1 MKPSFFLF
9 FLLSFIGFSQQT
21 IDAVIV
27 DSADNVPLEFV
38 GVYNSK
44 DHTISNEDGRFQFS
58 SLLDSIII
66 YRVGYDKLSTTFQKV
81 KDTILLNKSVL
92 ELNEVTV
99 TNEKTLWQ
107 KVGDSIRSN
116 YPIYPYKE
124 KFLLRGVL
132 RYNGEITRIQDL
144 QGKLERRTLLYTKE
158 IDPDKKDFK
167 VELTNMRKVG
177 LVKDENEV
185 YFIFET
191 FYQLF
196 MNFTPMNAT
205 GDAFETFY
213 QLFMNFTPMNAT
225 GDAFDLTEATFN
237 NGSKTNLS
245 FQTKPAI
252 ENEEVNGHYIINNND
267 HAIERI
273 YMAINNKDNPYKK
286 DGNIRFRTVSIEKE
300 MSLSKSSNTNKYY
313 IATAKYDVK
322 VEVTD
327 DKNSYTSFYDV
338 SFILTTSDHEGDFPV
353 KKNVSTSKDLF
364 KIKYPYDQRYWNAQ
378 NQLLLTEEMLNFI
391 DKVQDPNNEFKVRSN
406 IKN

>member
-1 MKPSFFLF
+1 MRPSFFLF
-9 FLLSFIGFSQQT
+9 FLLSFIGFSQRT

-27 DSADNVPLEFV
+27 DGADNVPLEFV
-38 GVYNSK
+38 GIYNSK

-58 SLLDSIII
+58 SLLDSITI

-81 KDTILLNKSVL
+81 KDTISLNKSVL

-99 TNEKTLWQ
+99 TNEKNLWQ

-116 YPIYPYKE
+116 YPVYPYKE

-205 GDAFETFY
+205 GDAF
-213 QLFMNFTPMNAT
+213 
-225 GDAFDLTEATFN
+225 DLTEATFN

-245 FQTKPAI
+245 FKTKPEI

-286 DGNIRFRTVSIEKE
+286 DGNIRFRTVSVEKE

-338 SFILTTSDHEGDFPV
+338 SFILTSSDHEGDFPV

-378 NQLLLTEEMLNFI
+378 NQLLLTEEMLDFI
-391 DKVQDPNNEFKVRSN
+391 EKVQDPNNEFKVRSN

>member
-1 MKPSFFLF
+1 MKFPLFTILLFSFF
-9 FLLSFIGFSQQT
+9 SYAQNST
-21 IDAVIV
+21 SAIV
-27 DSADNVPLEFV
+27 LDRADNSPLEFV
-38 GVYNSK
+38 GIYNSK
-44 DHTISNEDGRFQFS
+44 NHTMTNADGRFQFS
-58 SLLDSIII
+58 SSSDSIIV
-66 YRVGYDKLSTTFQKV
+66 YRVGYDKLITTSQKV
-81 KDTILLNKSVL
+81 KDTIYLNKSVL

-107 KVGDSIRSN
+107 KVGDSVRSN

-177 LVKDENEV
+177 LVKDEKQV

-205 GDAFETFY
+205 GDAF
-213 QLFMNFTPMNAT
+213 
-225 GDAFDLTEATFN
+225 DLTESTFN
-237 NGSKTNLS
+237 NGKKINLS
-245 FQTKPAI
+245 FHTKP
-252 ENEEVNGHYIINNND
+252 EFDNEKVVGYYIINNED

-273 YMAINNKDNPYKK
+273 LMEIDFKNNPYKE
-286 DGNIRFRTVSIEKE
+286 DGKTRYRTVSVKKE
-300 MSLSKSSNTNKYY
+300 MSLNKSLNTNKYY
-313 IATAKYDVK
+313 ISSAKYDVK
-322 VEVTD
+322 VELTD
-327 DKNSYTSFYDV
+327 EQNSYTSYYDV
-338 SFILTTSDHEGDFPV
+338 SFILTTSDNEGDFEV

-364 KIKYPYDQRYWNAQ
+364 KINYPYDQSYWNAQ
-378 NQLLLTEEMLNFI
+378 NQLLLTDEMLDFI
-391 DKVQDPNNEFKVRSN
+391 EKIQDPNSEFKIKSN

>member
-9 FLLSFIGFSQQT
+9 FLLSFIGFSQRT

-177 LVKDENEV
+177 LVRDENEV
-185 YFIFET
+185 YFI
-191 FYQLF
+191 
-196 MNFTPMNAT
+196 
-205 GDAFETFY
+205 FETFY

-245 FQTKPAI
+245 FKTKPEI

-286 DGNIRFRTVSIEKE
+286 DGNIRFRTVSVEKE
-300 MSLSKSSNTNKYY
+300 MSLSKSSITNKYY

-338 SFILTTSDHEGDFPV
+338 SFILTTSNHEGDFPV

-378 NQLLLTEEMLNFI
+378 NQLLLTEEMLDFI

>member
-1 MKPSFFLF
+1 MRPSFFLF
-9 FLLSFIGFSQQT
+9 FLLSFIGFSQRT

-27 DSADNVPLEFV
+27 DGADNVPLEFV
-38 GVYNSK
+38 GIYNSK

-58 SLLDSIII
+58 SLLDSITI

-81 KDTILLNKSVL
+81 KDTISLNKSVL

-205 GDAFETFY
+205 GDAF
-213 QLFMNFTPMNAT
+213 
-225 GDAFDLTEATFN
+225 DLTEATFN

-245 FQTKPAI
+245 FKTKPEI

-286 DGNIRFRTVSIEKE
+286 DGNIRFRTVSVEKE

-391 DKVQDPNNEFKVRSN
+391 EKVQDPNNEFKVRSN

>member
-1 MKPSFFLF
+1 MKPLLLVLFLF
-9 FLLSFIGFSQQT
+9 SYIGYSQQT
-21 IDAVIV
+21 INAIVI
-27 DSADNVPLEFV
+27 DSADNSPLEFV
-38 GVYNSK
+38 GIYNSK
-44 DHTISNEDGRFQFS
+44 DHTITNEDGRFQFS
-58 SLLDSIII
+58 SSLDSITI
-66 YRVGYDKLSTTFQKV
+66 YRVGYDKLHTVFQKIN
-81 KDTILLNKSVL
+81 DTIYLNKSIL

-107 KVGDSIRSN
+107 KVRDSIRSN

-144 QGKLERRTLLYTKE
+144 QGKLERKTLLYTGK
-158 IDPDKKDFK
+158 INPDKKDFK

-177 LVKDENEV
+177 LVKDEKKV

-205 GDAFETFY
+205 GDAF
-213 QLFMNFTPMNAT
+213 
-225 GDAFDLTEATFN
+225 DLTESTFN

-245 FQTKPAI
+245 FHTKP
-252 ENEEVNGHYIINNND
+252 EFNNEIINGHYIINNDDN
-267 HAIERI
+267 AIERM
-273 YMAINNKDNPYKK
+273 YMVINSKNNPYKK
-286 DGNIRFRTVSIEKE
+286 DGNIKFRTVAVEKE
-300 MSLSKSSNTNKYY
+300 ISLSKSLITNRYY
-313 IATAKYDVK
+313 IASAKYDVK

-327 DKNSYTSFYDV
+327 DKNSYTSYYDV
-338 SFILTTSDHEGDFPV
+338 SFILTTSDNEGDFDV

-364 KIKYPYDQRYWNAQ
+364 KIKFPYDQRYWNAQ
-378 NQLLLTEEMLNFI
+378 NQLLLTNEMLDFI
-391 DKVQDPNNEFKVRSN
+391 EKVQDPSNEFKVRSN

>member
-1 MKPSFFLF
+1 MRPSFFLF

-27 DSADNVPLEFV
+27 DGADNVPLEFV

-58 SLLDSIII
+58 SLLDSITI

-81 KDTILLNKSVL
+81 KDTIFLNKSVL

-205 GDAFETFY
+205 GDAF
-213 QLFMNFTPMNAT
+213 
-225 GDAFDLTEATFN
+225 DLTEATFN

-245 FQTKPAI
+245 FHTKPEI

-286 DGNIRFRTVSIEKE
+286 DGNIRFRTVSVEKE
-300 MSLSKSSNTNKYY
+300 MSLSKSSITNKYY

-338 SFILTTSDHEGDFPV
+338 SFILTTSNHEGDFPV

>member
-27 DSADNVPLEFV
+27 DGADNVPLEFV

-58 SLLDSIII
+58 SLLDSITI

-81 KDTILLNKSVL
+81 NDTIFLNKSVL

-99 TNEKTLWQ
+99 TNKKTLWQ

-177 LVKDENEV
+177 FVKDENEV
-185 YFIFET
+185 YFI
-191 FYQLF
+191 
-196 MNFTPMNAT
+196 
-205 GDAFETFY
+205 FETFY

-237 NGSKTNLS
+237 NGSKTYLS
-245 FQTKPAI
+245 FQTNPEI

-286 DGNIRFRTVSIEKE
+286 DGNIRFRTVSVEKE
-300 MSLSKSSNTNKYY
+300 MSLSKSSITNKYY

>member
-1 MKPSFFLF
+1 MRPSFFLF

-27 DSADNVPLEFV
+27 DGADNVPLEFV

-44 DHTISNEDGRFQFS
+44 DHTITNEDGRFQFS

-81 KDTILLNKSVL
+81 KDTIFLNKSVL

-132 RYNGEITRIQDL
+132 RYNGKITRIQDL

-205 GDAFETFY
+205 GDAF
-213 QLFMNFTPMNAT
+213 N
-225 GDAFDLTEATFN
+225 LTEATFN
-237 NGSKTNLS
+237 NGSKTN
-245 FQTKPAI
+245 
-252 ENEEVNGHYIINNND
+252 
-267 HAIERI
+267 
-273 YMAINNKDNPYKK
+273 
-286 DGNIRFRTVSIEKE
+286 
-300 MSLSKSSNTNKYY
+300 
-313 IATAKYDVK
+313 
-322 VEVTD
+322 
-327 DKNSYTSFYDV
+327 
-338 SFILTTSDHEGDFPV
+338 
-353 KKNVSTSKDLF
+353 
-364 KIKYPYDQRYWNAQ
+364 
-378 NQLLLTEEMLNFI
+378 
-391 DKVQDPNNEFKVRSN
+391 
-406 IKN
+406 

>member
-124 KFLLRGVL
+124 KGDYSVDQI
-132 RYNGEITRIQDL
+132 EL
-144 QGKLERRTLLYTKE
+144 QKQM
-158 IDPDKKDFK
+158 
-167 VELTNMRKVG
+167 V
-177 LVKDENEV
+177 
-185 YFIFET
+185 
-191 FYQLF
+191 Q
-196 MNFTPMNAT
+196 
-205 GDAFETFY
+205 
-213 QLFMNFTPMNAT
+213 
-225 GDAFDLTEATFN
+225 
-237 NGSKTNLS
+237 
-245 FQTKPAI
+245 
-252 ENEEVNGHYIINNND
+252 
-267 HAIERI
+267 
-273 YMAINNKDNPYKK
+273 
-286 DGNIRFRTVSIEKE
+286 
-300 MSLSKSSNTNKYY
+300 
-313 IATAKYDVK
+313 
-322 VEVTD
+322 
-327 DKNSYTSFYDV
+327 
-338 SFILTTSDHEGDFPV
+338 
-353 KKNVSTSKDLF
+353 
-364 KIKYPYDQRYWNAQ
+364 
-378 NQLLLTEEMLNFI
+378 ML
-391 DKVQDPNNEFKVRSN
+391 
-406 IKN
+406 

>member
-27 DSADNVPLEFV
+27 DGADNVPLEFV

-58 SLLDSIII
+58 SLLDSITI

-81 KDTILLNKSVL
+81 KDTIFLNKSVL

-99 TNEKTLWQ
+99 TNKKTLWQ

-205 GDAFETFY
+205 GDAF
-213 QLFMNFTPMNAT
+213 
-225 GDAFDLTEATFN
+225 DLSEATFN

-245 FQTKPAI
+245 FKTKPEI

-286 DGNIRFRTVSIEKE
+286 DGNIRFRTVSVEKE
-300 MSLSKSSNTNKYY
+300 MSLSKSSITNKYY

-391 DKVQDPNNEFKVRSN
+391 EKVQDPNNEFKVRSN

>member
-27 DSADNVPLEFV
+27 DGADNVPLEFV

-58 SLLDSIII
+58 SLLDSITI

-81 KDTILLNKSVL
+81 KDTIFLNKSVL

-205 GDAFETFY
+205 GDAF
-213 QLFMNFTPMNAT
+213 
-225 GDAFDLTEATFN
+225 DLTEATFN

-245 FQTKPAI
+245 FHTKPEI

-273 YMAINNKDNPYKK
+273 YMAINNNDNPYKK
-286 DGNIRFRTVSIEKE
+286 DGNIRFRTVSVEKE

-378 NQLLLTEEMLNFI
+378 NQLLLTEEMLDFI
-391 DKVQDPNNEFKVRSN
+391 EKVQDPNNEFKVKSN

>member
-27 DSADNVPLEFV
+27 DGADNVPLEFV

-58 SLLDSIII
+58 SLLDSITI
-66 YRVGYDKLSTTFQKV
+66 YRVGYDKLSTTFQKA
-81 KDTILLNKSVL
+81 KDTIFLNKSVL

-177 LVKDENEV
+177 FVKDENEV
-185 YFIFET
+185 YFI
-191 FYQLF
+191 
-196 MNFTPMNAT
+196 
-205 GDAFETFY
+205 FETFY

-286 DGNIRFRTVSIEKE
+286 DGNIRFRTVSVEKE
-300 MSLSKSSNTNKYY
+300 MSLSKSSITNKYY

>member
-27 DSADNVPLEFV
+27 DGADNVPLEFV
-38 GVYNSK
+38 GIYNSK

-205 GDAFETFY
+205 GDAF
-213 QLFMNFTPMNAT
+213 
-225 GDAFDLTEATFN
+225 DLTEATFN

-245 FQTKPAI
+245 FKTKPEI

-391 DKVQDPNNEFKVRSN
+391 EKVLDPNNEFKVRSN

>member
-81 KDTILLNKSVL
+81 KDTIFLNKSVL

-99 TNEKTLWQ
+99 TNKKTLWQ

-177 LVKDENEV
+177 LVKDKNEV
-185 YFIFET
+185 YFI
-191 FYQLF
+191 
-196 MNFTPMNAT
+196 
-205 GDAFETFY
+205 FETFY

-245 FQTKPAI
+245 FQTKPEI

-286 DGNIRFRTVSIEKE
+286 DGNIRFRTVSVEKE
-300 MSLSKSSNTNKYY
+300 MSLSKSSITNKYY

-378 NQLLLTEEMLNFI
+378 NQLLLTEEMLDFI
-391 DKVQDPNNEFKVRSN
+391 EKVQDPNNEFKVRSN

>member
-27 DSADNVPLEFV
+27 DGADNVPLEFV

-58 SLLDSIII
+58 SLLDSITI

-81 KDTILLNKSVL
+81 NDTIFLNKSVL

-99 TNEKTLWQ
+99 TNKKTLWQ

-205 GDAFETFY
+205 GDAF
-213 QLFMNFTPMNAT
+213 
-225 GDAFDLTEATFN
+225 DLTEATFN

-286 DGNIRFRTVSIEKE
+286 DGNIRFRTVSVEKE
-300 MSLSKSSNTNKYY
+300 MSLSKSSITNKYY

-338 SFILTTSDHEGDFPV
+338 SFILTTSNHEGDFPV

-391 DKVQDPNNEFKVRSN
+391 EKVQDPNNEFKVRSN